1 MIEGGGQAERRGST
15 AVLFGAGY
23 ARKARRSAAETI
35 MAPTEEALMALRFG
49 RGTVRSDGL
58 CPADGTFAGR
68 SGGLPRKRAERSRG
82 HKGAAD
88 AADEC
93 VPKGDA

>member
-1 MIEGGGQAERRGST
+1 
-15 AVLFGAGY
+15 
-23 ARKARRSAAETI
+23 

-68 SGGLPRKRAERSRG
+68 SGGLPRKRAERLRG

-88 AADEC
+88 AAEEC